1 MSTAPATTAAG
12 ATQKRRSRGIPER
25 RLAWFMVSPSL
36 VLIALV
42 ALYPILYGIWVSL
55 HQYSLLE
62 AGLTRWAE
70 PNAPFGNYMRALWGD
85 GSSEFWAAFRTTFIF
100 TIVSVFFELI
110 IGVAMAMAMHAA
122 FKGQGI
128 LRTVV
133 LVPWAILTVVT
144 AITWQTIFEPELG
157 FVNSLLGAIGLP
169 DDTVW
174 LGSQPEALGVMIF
187 ADVWKTAPFMALL
200 VLAGL
205 QTIPGEIYEAAKV
218 DGATA
223 WQRFVRITLPLL
235 KPAILVALIFRT
247 LDALR
252 IFDLPYVLTKGAQGT
267 TTLSLIAQQEF
278 SANRLYGEGSALAI
292 LTFVVVMLVSFIY
305 IRFVGGN
312 LRGLAEE

>member
-1 MSTAPATTAAG
+1 
-12 ATQKRRSRGIPER
+12 
-25 RLAWFMVSPSL
+25 MVSPSL
-36 VLIALV
+36 LLIALV
-42 ALYPILYGIWVSL
+42 ALYPIIYAIWISL
-55 HQYSLLE
+55 HQYSLIR
-62 AGLTRWAE
+62 AGEVRWAE
-70 PNAPFGNYMRALWGD
+70 PNAPFGNYTEALWGAD
-85 GSSEFWAAFRTTFIF
+85 SSAFWEAARTTFVF
-100 TIVSVFFELI
+100 TFFSVGFELI
-110 IGVAMAMAMHAA
+110 LGVAMALAMHSA
-122 FKGQGI
+122 FRGQGI

-133 LVPWAILTVVT
+133 LVPWAVLTVVT

-157 FVNSLLGAIGLP
+157 FTNSLLGAVGLP

-174 LGSQPEALGVMIF
+174 LGSEPEALMVMIF

-252 IFDLPYVLTKGAQGT
+252 IFDLPYVLTKGAHGT
-267 TTLSLIAQQEF
+267 NTLSLISFEQF
-278 SANRLYGEGSALAI
+278 SQNRLVGEGSALAI
-292 LTFVVVMLVSFIY
+292 LTFVIVMAVSFLY